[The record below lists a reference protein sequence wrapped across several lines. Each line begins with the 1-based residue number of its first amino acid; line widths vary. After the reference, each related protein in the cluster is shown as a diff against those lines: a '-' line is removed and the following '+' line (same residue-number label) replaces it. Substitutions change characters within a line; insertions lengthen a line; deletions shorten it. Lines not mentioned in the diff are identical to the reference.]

1 MLVTLGPSAMISDLN
16 LLLIHDDNY
25 CFLIIPASCIHISLS
40 GTRGPKVT
48 EIGTTG
54 GDGYDVRIMCVHG
67 VLMLCSGALLK
78 GAP

>member
-16 LLLIHDDNY
+16 MLLIHDDNY

-48 EIGTTG
+48 EIGITG
-54 GDGYDVRIMCVHG
+54 GDGCDVRITCVHG

>member
-16 LLLIHDDNY
+16 MLLIHDDNY

-54 GDGYDVRIMCVHG
+54 GEGLDMRITCFHG

-78 GAP
+78 GVP